1 MPDADRP
8 VHNPSDE
15 RPWPVTT
22 LGRSPHLKSLSQ
34 KASNFVS
41 GRWGTLALFAVLTV
55 WIVATPFVGWSRAYQ
70 TFDQFI
76 AESPRNQASEN
87 LLEPAIR
94 TEP

>member
-1 MPDADRP
+1 MANADSP
-8 VHNPSDE
+8 VPNPSDE
-15 RPWPVTT
+15 RPWPVIT
-22 LGRSPHLKSLSQ
+22 LGHSPHLESLSQ

-55 WIVATPFVGWSRAYQ
+55 WIVAIPFVGWSRAYQ

-76 AESPRNQASEN
+76 TVSPRNQASEN